1 MIKEWIFF
9 FFFFFAR
16 LFLNRN
22 VTFATFVVEYYP
34 AFFSRMEY
42 KFKKNIYIYIYANI
56 AMVINTWDKNR
67 EIFEKIFIRIL
78 KKRERERKTKIEDIP
93 FTFEIVYRKINQT
106 K

>member
-9 FFFFFAR
+9 FFCSIVPESKRYF
-16 LFLNRN
+16 RN
-22 VTFATFVVEYYP
+22 VCCRILSC
-34 AFFSRMEY
+34 FFSRMEY
-42 KFKKNIYIYIYANI
+42 KFKKKKYIYIYANI

>member
-42 KFKKNIYIYIYANI
+42 KFKKKKYIYICKYRDGNKYVGQKSRDFRKNI
-56 AMVINTWDKNR
+56 YTYIK
-67 EIFEKIFIRIL
+67 
-78 KKRERERKTKIEDIP
+78 KKREREKNK
-93 FTFEIVYRKINQT
+93 N
-106 K
+106 

>member
-1 MIKEWIFF
+1 MDIFF
-9 FFFFFAR
+9 FFFFCSIVPESKRYF
-16 LFLNRN
+16 RN
-22 VTFATFVVEYYP
+22 VCCRILSC
-34 AFFSRMEY
+34 FFSRMEY
-42 KFKKNIYIYIYANI
+42 KFKKKKIYIYANI

>member
-1 MIKEWIFF
+1 
-9 FFFFFAR
+9 
-16 LFLNRN
+16 
-22 VTFATFVVEYYP
+22 
-34 AFFSRMEY
+34 
-42 KFKKNIYIYIYANI
+42 
-56 AMVINTWDKNR
+56 MVINTWDKNR

>member
-34 AFFSRMEY
+34 AFFHVWNINS
-42 KFKKNIYIYIYANI
+42 KKKNIYIYANI